1 MAFNA
6 RGVTKNETKSENAVD
21 YDALNK
27 YVVETAN
34 LQERETLIGYVSSI
48 VDLGLQEQEDAK
60 VEFNGTAE
68 DEASIID
75 DKPDTYF
82 ETGPDEKGNVKRWK
96 RWPQKPAQAVA
107 VSVDFPDIIVD
118 KGQFFGNSKPL
129 PLRLWMGGQFFIQGA
144 GMVVGR
150 PTMLKIN
157 KSAGFWSFDKKHLFH
172 KMAVAAKLIK
182 ADEAFL
188 PQNIDDLLGKAFQF
202 QVQVFFKESKGKEYY
217 TEYIN
222 FQGGLGRGQ
231 VAPEPLTEPF
241 IIQFTEPNS
250 VENLKEIRNH
260 VMNTLKRAGDFEGS
274 AIQAQLAALEGSK
287 PAKQEQEAPKEATP
301 TAPKPAAKAGKPAAK
316 KAPNF
321 DDMDS
326 DIPF

>member
-34 LQERETLIGYVSSI
+34 LKERETLIGYVSSI

-60 VEFNGTAE
+60 VEFKGDAQE
-68 DEASIID
+68 EANIID

-82 ETGPDEKGNVKRWK
+82 ETGPDENGVVKRWQ

-129 PLRLWMGGQFFIQGA
+129 PLRLWMGGQFFIQGT

-157 KSAGFWSFDKKHLFH
+157 KKAGFWSFDKKHLFH

-287 PAKQEQEAPKEATP
+287 PTKQEAPKEQPA
-301 TAPKPAAKAGKPAAK
+301 APKPVAKAGKPAAK
-316 KAPNF
+316 KAPNL
-321 DDMDS
+321 DDMDD

>member
-6 RGVTKNETKSENAVD
+6 RGVTKNESKSETAVD

-27 YVVETAN
+27 YVVEAAN

-60 VEFNGTAE
+60 VEFSGSSE
-68 DEASIID
+68 DESSIIA

-82 ETGPDEKGNVKRWK
+82 ETGPDEKGSVKRWK

-129 PLRLWMGGQFFIQGA
+129 PLRLWMGGQFFIQGV

-157 KSAGFWSFDKKHLFH
+157 KSSGFWSFDKKHLFH
-172 KMAVAAKLIK
+172 KMAVAAKLVK

-188 PQNIDDLLGKAFQF
+188 PQNIDDLLGLSSFKSKYSSKNQRARNTTPSTSIFKA
-202 QVQVFFKESKGKEYY
+202 
-217 TEYIN
+217 
-222 FQGGLGRGQ
+222 
-231 VAPEPLTEPF
+231 A
-241 IIQFTEPNS
+241 
-250 VENLKEIRNH
+250 
-260 VMNTLKRAGDFEGS
+260 
-274 AIQAQLAALEGSK
+274 
-287 PAKQEQEAPKEATP
+287 
-301 TAPKPAAKAGKPAAK
+301 
-316 KAPNF
+316 
-321 DDMDS
+321 
-326 DIPF
+326 